1 MDINTIH
8 KAVVQNNTKENTQYD
23 EQIEVLER
31 EDEKHSIVIWN
42 DDVNTFDFVIETLME
57 VCEHNPHQ
65 AEQCTWLIHFKGKCD
80 VKSGSIED
88 LMPRHQELLNRGLTS
103 EIV

>member
-1 MDINTIH
+1 MDINTIY
-8 KAVVQNNTKENTQYD
+8 KAIIENNTKVKPQQE
-23 EQIEVLER
+23 EQVDVLEK

-42 DDVNTFDFVIETLME
+42 DDVNTFDFVIDSLIE
-57 VCEHNPHQ
+57 VCEHNPLQ
-65 AEQCTWLIHFKGKCD
+65 AEQCTMLIHYKGKCD
-80 VKSGSIED
+80 VKSGSIDD